1 MVQPAGDEAAGR
13 MGQSRSIKIILP
25 LKNNQLRGLQVEAQK
40 VEEDCCVL
48 PGAGDRT
55 PKA

>member
-25 LKNNQLRGLQVEAQK
+25 LKNNQLRGLQVEAQE